1 LLKTSGTTVQKVAF
15 PVESILVD
23 FVQEQTPRKKKN
35 IIRKQKLGIDPT
47 ADFSSKVENNRRRAQ
62 KTHLKHRHRRHH
74 RHHGASNHYRNAKT
88 LLVPKQKQT
97 H

>member
-1 LLKTSGTTVQKVAF
+1 VQDK
-15 PVESILVD
+15 P
-23 FVQEQTPRKKKN
+23 QEKKN
-35 IIRKQKLGIDPT
+35 PIRKQKPGIDPT

-62 KTHLKHRHRRHH
+62 KIHLKHRHRRRRH
-74 RHHGASNHYRNAKT
+74 HHGASNHYRNTKT

>member
-1 LLKTSGTTVQKVAF
+1 LLKTSGTRVQEVAF

-23 FVQEQTPRKKKN
+23 FVQEQTPSKKN
-35 IIRKQKLGIDPT
+35 TIRKQKLGIDPT
-47 ADFSSKVENNRRRAQ
+47 ADLSSKVANNRRRAQ
-62 KTHLKHRHRRHH
+62 KIHLKHRHH
-74 RHHGASNHYRNAKT
+74 HHGASNHYRNTKT

>member
-1 LLKTSGTTVQKVAF
+1 LLKTSGTRVQEVAF

-23 FVQEQTPRKKKN
+23 FVQEQTPSKKN
-35 IIRKQKLGIDPT
+35 TIRKQKLGIDPT

-62 KTHLKHRHRRHH
+62 KIHLKHRHRR
-74 RHHGASNHYRNAKT
+74 RHHHQGASNHYRNTKT